1 MQHPAIKRL
10 HWLGYSE
17 AFSWL
22 ILLLV
27 AMPLKYIWNKPLL
40 VTYVGWVHGILF
52 ILYCIHLLL
61 VTKLLHWPLKKLFIG
76 GLAAFLPF
84 GTLWFDKQIERTN

>member
-27 AMPLKYIWNKPLL
+27 AMPFK
-40 VTYVGWVHGILF
+40 
-52 ILYCIHLLL
+52 IHLEQ
-61 VTKLLHWPLKKLFIG
+61 
-76 GLAAFLPF
+76 APF
-84 GTLWFDKQIERTN
+84 GYVCWVDSWNTFYSLLYSPYTCNKNITLAFEETFHRWFSRFPAFWYSLVC